1 MYTYMQQQKWKEQT
15 VKVVM
20 TYLILNMLKYYL
32 VYSMVIYHLSAPQHS
47 KVPWISPA
55 LPSVMPCQCHA
66 TPPPTSAPK
75 HGLRTSRSPGLRWSC
90 GSYLWAVVT
99 LTKKNRE
106 GLKPRKKRLVHG
118 GKCPTISYPYSTKFH
133 QVEPQLVLV
142 FMPPPKKNINFHK
155 FP

>member
-99 LTKKNRE
+99 LTKNRE
-106 GLKPRKKRLVHG
+106 GLKPRKKGWYMVVNVRQFLTH
-118 GKCPTISYPYSTKFH
+118 I
-133 QVEPQLVLV
+133 PQNSIKLNPSW
-142 FMPPPKKNINFHK
+142 FWSSCPPKKKHQL
-155 FP
+155 P

>member
-99 LTKKNRE
+99 LTKKTGKVSNQE
-106 GLKPRKKRLVHG
+106 KKGWYMVVNVRQFLTH
-118 GKCPTISYPYSTKFH
+118 I
-133 QVEPQLVLV
+133 PQNSIKLNPSW
-142 FMPPPKKNINFHK
+142 FWSSCPPKKKHQL
-155 FP
+155 P